1 MPAPSNPRTLVSLID
16 VARHAGVSRAT
27 ASLVL
32 RDSPL
37 VARKTRERVHRAVEE
52 LGYIYNRRAANLRGQ
67 RTKTIGLLVPNISNP
82 FFAEL
87 TIGVD
92 ATLDTAGYIAFLAN
106 TGELLDRQ
114 ERFLKRMREQNV
126 DGIVLC
132 PVAGSSQQ
140 ILLQLGE
147 SGMPCVQTLRFISA
161 NKGDYVGP
169 DFELGLEQVSEYL
182 IRLGHRRIAL
192 IGGDQAH
199 SVTLAR
205 RAGFTKA
212 MQRHHLRDDLI
223 LKVPP
228 TRQAGFDAVDALLD
242 GPEPPTAAVCANDM
256 VAFGFMVGLK
266 SRGLRPGVDV
276 AVTGVD
282 DVPEATLSDPSLTT
296 ISTSARQL
304 GEAAAQLLLRRIENP
319 RGAAERIL
327 FPTRLIVRQSCGS
340 MIGPDQAQKDPLLAA
355 GV

>member
-92 ATLDTAGYIAFLAN
+92 ATLDIAGYIASWPTPAN
-106 TGELLDRQ
+106 RSIAGKASSNACGSKMSTASCCVRWQAPRNRSCYSSASPG
-114 ERFLKRMREQNV
+114 
-126 DGIVLC
+126 C
-132 PVAGSSQQ
+132 PASNHCASS
-140 ILLQLGE
+140 
-147 SGMPCVQTLRFISA
+147 R

-228 TRQAGFDAVDALLD
+228 TRQAGFDAVDPQLD